1 MKIKIKEL
9 SYEKVMALPNAKHK
23 KPIRPKRIF
32 RFLLKYVSKSD
43 LKATNFKYE
52 KIGMENK
59 KKNDP
64 VLYLM
69 NHSSFIDLKLQ
80 GQ

>member
-59 KKNDP
+59 KK
-64 VLYLM
+64 M
-69 NHSSFIDLKLQ
+69 NQFYI
-80 GQ
+80 